1 MDEIYGW
8 LAARHNFSVE
18 SLRET
23 ARDWWR
29 VAFVLMP
36 IGAGILAFLLA
47 LGAQP
52 TGDLLDG
59 LRRQIPDWL
68 PLAAYVTF
76 WLGVVAAMYSCAV
89 RRTAKKL
96 SAYL

>member
-8 LAARHNFSVE
+8 IAERHNGDAA
-18 SLRET
+18 SLRES

-29 VAFVLMP
+29 IAFVLMP
-36 IGAGILAFLLA
+36 IGASILVFLLA

-68 PLAAYVTF
+68 PLVAYVAF
-76 WLGVVAAMYSCAV
+76 WLGVLAAMYAWAV
-89 RRTAKKL
+89 KRTARRL
-96 SAYL
+96 SAHF